1 MSFQRAEGF
10 RLFHRIVDTLL
21 MRTVRRSTVSIGLSL
36 VLNYTTKIS
45 RMRPLYGPKGT
56 NAGVRSEASVK
67 GS

>member
-45 RMRPLYGPKGT
+45 RMRP
-56 NAGVRSEASVK
+56 RRRDASLIELSLTRK
-67 GS
+67 R

>member
-45 RMRPLYGPKGT
+45 RMRPLAS
-56 NAGVRSEASVK
+56 AGVFH
-67 GS
+67 G